1 MKLKR
6 RLKWN
11 MACYYQPLFC
21 FFSKTLINLKN
32 WSSDMFRWW
41 NWALNP
47 LLSYQKH
54 LQTNLKRDQNDDE
67 LHNYDSKQHYTYIKF
82 FFPTFKSG
90 ELVWLTPLAHSSVF
104 HGSVWVGVKYIS
116 DIDCLES
123 FQCRRK
129 VHVFVSTFST
139 NDVLSTCWLIGGCF
153 VHGQTDG
160 LLHHRLT
167 ICWNE

>member
-67 LHNYDSKQHYTYIKF
+67 LHNYDSKQHYTYITPILK
-82 FFPTFKSG
+82 
-90 ELVWLTPLAHSSVF
+90 LTKT
-104 HGSVWVGVKYIS
+104 VGVKYIS